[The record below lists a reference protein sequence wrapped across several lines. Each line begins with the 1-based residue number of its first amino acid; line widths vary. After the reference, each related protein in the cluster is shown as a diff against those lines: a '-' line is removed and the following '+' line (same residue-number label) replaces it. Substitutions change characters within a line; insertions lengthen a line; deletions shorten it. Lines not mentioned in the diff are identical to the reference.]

1 VENGVQKRIMT
12 GWYKRAALAGN
23 IEFVIETWLRN
34 CKNAFDSASVHDDIT
49 HQMEGADDQ
58 ATLNVAIQ
66 TASNRISA
74 EQGGFLTPSQ
84 QELINHIQSRTQN
97 FSDPFAMPNP
107 FGQQQNMQPN
117 QNDGL
122 DVQPMQEPNL

>member
-1 VENGVQKRIMT
+1 MENGVQKRIMT

-34 CKNAFDSASVHDDIT
+34 CKNAFDSASVNDDIT

-58 ATLNVAIQ
+58 STLNFAIQ
-66 TASNRISA
+66 AASNKVSA

-84 QELINHIQSRTQN
+84 QELISHIQSRTQN
-97 FSDPFAMPNP
+97 FSDPFAMP
-107 FGQQQNMQPN
+107 QMQITE
-117 QNDGL
+117 G
-122 DVQPMQEPNL
+122 NLAANLEQTDPGMDQMPQI